1 MSEYYKFVSNEDELK
16 WFFDHVVEKPELDES
31 YMLCLSARNKK
42 LDADE
47 RLIYQLGR
55 GEMMREMVVTNE
67 EPISFSSKEVQALT
81 DTKPLHAIRNLF
93 KLRKLKKEE
102 YREYLM
108 SDDITEAVSREI
120 IAPRSKSKL
129 WDFNIFRSAVY
140 RYECRKEGMVTKNG
154 NTYPDKCL
162 VVYFYPNPSKESLVV
177 SGSVQLAVMM
187 MAELVNAGA
196 KRSWDGVAD
205 GIDKL
210 GTISKHLKSSHA
222 TNLNRKIYIQFDF
235 DLMDEDKKNDAAI
248 KEIFEILHNEG
259 LKHFGK
265 GQFVI
270 VRTSGGFHVLVK
282 RNALSKDMEK
292 VNNKRKQE
300 KLSYMPDYL
309 YDVTST
315 CKYKFEEAIKCKQE
329 FLPLPGTYQY
339 GKFPVTV
346 ENKEDFDE
354 VK

>member
-1 MSEYYKFVSNEDELK
+1 MSEYYKFVADENELK
-16 WFFDHVVEKPELDES
+16 WFFDHVIEKPELDES

-42 LDADE
+42 LDPDE

-55 GEMMREMVVTNE
+55 GEMMREAMVYNE
-67 EPISFSSKEVQALT
+67 EAIKFSSNEVQALT
-81 DTKPLHAIRNLF
+81 DTNIVGAFKNLL

-102 YREYLM
+102 YRNYLM
-108 SDDITEAVSREI
+108 NDDINEAISQEV

-154 NTYPDKCL
+154 KDYPDKCL

-177 SGSVQLAVMM
+177 SDSVQLSVKM
-187 MAELVNAGA
+187 MAEMINAA
-196 KRSWDGVAD
+196 VKRSWEGVTD

-235 DLMDEDKKNDAAI
+235 DLMDEDKKNETAI
-248 KEIFEILHNEG
+248 KEILDVLHKEG

-265 GQFVI
+265 GQFAI
-270 VRTSGGFHVLVK
+270 VRTSGGYHVLVK

-292 VNNKRKQE
+292 VNNRRKAE

-309 YDVTST
+309 YDVTNT

-329 FLPLPGTYQY
+329 FIPLPGTYQY
-339 GKFPVTV
+339 GKFVVTV
-346 ENKEDFDE
+346 ENKEDFN
-354 VK
+354 